1 MVTKWRHRYQSRRII
16 AGWIARFST
25 EALGYNRTVTD
36 GFATPDG
43 TARLAARF
51 PTFSDS
57 GFYRKVDLLDI
68 SSLGL
73 GTYLGEADNQTDV
86 AYHDA
91 AIAAVRGGINFLDAA
106 INYRHQRSERS
117 ISAALTELFGSGQAR
132 RDEVVIATKAGFLT
146 PGAVPAFL
154 KDGDVVG
161 NMHSMQPD
169 FLADQIERSRAN
181 LGLGTIDIF
190 YLHNPETQL
199 GFISREEFDNRIR
212 LAFLKLE
219 QMVAEAKIRNYGTAT
234 WDGYRRPAGARDA
247 LNLARLLEIATEA
260 GGSSHHFRFI
270 QLPFNLAMP
279 EAFTNGVLE
288 LAAKSGIAVVASAT
302 LLQARLARD
311 LPQALAEKLPG
322 FSTDAQR
329 AIQFTRSTPGIAAA
343 LVGMSH
349 AAHVAEN
356 LAVAGMPRLTA
367 EAYQDLYQRA

>member
-1 MVTKWRHRYQSRRII
+1 M
-16 AGWIARFST
+16 T
-25 EALGYNRTVTD
+25 E
-36 GFATPDG
+36 GFATPEG

-51 PTFSDS
+51 PTFREC
-57 GFYRKVDLLDI
+57 GFYRKIDLLEV

-73 GTYLGEADNQTDV
+73 GTYLGDADDRTD
-86 AYHDA
+86 ASYREA
-91 AIAAVRGGINFLDAA
+91 AITAVRGGINFLDAA

-117 ISAALTELFGSGQAR
+117 IGAALAELFRPGKAS
-132 RDEVVIATKAGFLT
+132 RDEVVVATKAGFLT

-161 NMHSMQPD
+161 NMHSMNPD

-181 LGLGTIDIF
+181 LELGTIDIF

-199 GFISREEFDNRIR
+199 GFISRQEFDNRIR

-219 QMVAEAKIRNYGTAT
+219 QMVADGKIRYYGTAT
-234 WDGYRRPAGARDA
+234 WDGYRKPAGARDA
-247 LNLARLLEIATEA
+247 LDLARLLEIAAEA
-260 GGSSHHFRFI
+260 GGNSHRFRFI

-288 LAAKSGIAVVASAT
+288 LAEESGITVVASAT
-302 LLQARLARD
+302 LLQARLSRD

-322 FSTDAQR
+322 LSTDAQR
-329 AIQFTRSTPGIAAA
+329 AIQFTRSTPGIVTA
-343 LVGMSH
+343 LVGMSN

-356 LAVAGMPRLTA
+356 LAVAAVSPLAT
-367 EAYQDLYQRA
+367 EAYRDLYQRA

>member
-1 MVTKWRHRYQSRRII
+1 M
-16 AGWIARFST
+16 
-25 EALGYNRTVTD
+25 TD

-51 PTFSDS
+51 PAFRECA
-57 GFYRKVDLLDI
+57 FYRKADLLQI

-73 GTYLGEADNQTDV
+73 GTYLGSADDRTDTS
-86 AYHDA
+86 YRDA
-91 AIAAVRGGINFLDAA
+91 AIAAVRGGINFLDTA

-117 ISAALTELFGSGQAR
+117 IGAALSELFRSGQAR
-132 RDEVVIATKAGFLT
+132 RDEVVVATKAGFLT

-154 KDGDVVG
+154 NDGDVVG
-161 NMHSMQPD
+161 NMHSMQSD
-169 FLADQIERSRAN
+169 FLADQIERSRTN

-219 QMVAEAKIRNYGTAT
+219 QMVAEGKIRYYGTAT
-234 WDGYRRPAGARDA
+234 WDGFRKPAGARDA
-247 LNLARLLEIATEA
+247 LNLARLLEIAAEA
-260 GGSSHHFRFI
+260 GGSSHRFRFI

-288 LAAKSGIAVVASAT
+288 LAARSGITVVASAT
-302 LLQARLARD
+302 LLQARLSRD

-322 FSTDAQR
+322 LSTDAQR
-329 AIQFTRSTPGIAAA
+329 AIQVTRSTPGIAAA
-343 LVGMSH
+343 LVGMSY

-356 LAVAGMPRLTA
+356 LAVAGVPPLEA
-367 EAYQDLYQRA
+367 EAYHDLYQRA